1 ERLIYMAFVPP
12 GAGYDRAITVFSP
25 DGKLFQVQYAQEA
38 VKRGLTALGIK
49 VNEGVVLAA
58 EKRVRSKLVEETSIE
73 KIFQV
78 DEHIGAAASGL
89 IADARV
95 LIDHARIEAQIN
107 RLRYDEAISVESLA
121 KRIGDT
127 KQLYTQHGGVRP
139 FGARL
144 LIAGVDDK
152 KPRLFETDPSGV
164 VAAYKCQ
171 AIGGGAQTV
180 TDFFEK
186 NYDEKLSLEDA
197 ILLALEAL
205 RLVVEG
211 EFTEEN
217 VEMAVI
223 PVKTGRFEKLSNEE
237 IAKYIKKLGPKP
249 QTKSAKE

>member
-1 ERLIYMAFVPP
+1 MAFVPP

-58 EKRVRSKLVEETSIE
+58 EKRVRSNLVEEVSIE

-107 RLRYDEAISVESLA
+107 RLRYDEPISVQALA
-121 KRIGDT
+121 KRIGDI

-144 LIAGVDDK
+144 LIGGVNDK
-152 KPRLFETDPSGV
+152 KPQLFETDPSGV

-180 TDFFEK
+180 TEFLENRFNEGI
-186 NYDEKLSLEDA
+186 SLKDA

-205 RLVVEG
+205 RTVVEG
-211 EFTEEN
+211 EFTADK

-223 PVKTGRFEKLSNEE
+223 RTETGKFEKLSSEE
-237 IAKYIKKLGPKP
+237 VGKYIRQLSSKSTVKP
-249 QTKSAKE
+249 AKE

>member
-1 ERLIYMAFVPP
+1 MAFAPP

-49 VNEGVVLAA
+49 VKEGVVLAA
-58 EKRVRSKLVEETSIE
+58 EKRVRGKLVEETSIE

-95 LIDHARIEAQIN
+95 LIDHARIEAQIH
-107 RLRYDEAISVESLA
+107 RLRYDEPVSVQTLA
-121 KRIGDT
+121 KKIGDI

-144 LIAGVDDK
+144 LIAGVDSGDSY
-152 KPRLFETDPSGV
+152 LFETDPSGV

-171 AIGGGAQTV
+171 VIGGGSQAALEILEHKYGE
-180 TDFFEK
+180 D
-186 NYDEKLSLEDA
+186 LSLNQA
-197 ILLALEAL
+197 ILLALESL
-205 RLVVEG
+205 RVVLEG
-211 EFTEEN
+211 NIGPEKI
-217 VEMAVI
+217 EMAVI
-223 PVKTGRFEKLSNEE
+223 LAKTAKFERPSSEE
-237 IAKYIKKLGPKP
+237 IAKYLKQLGKP
-249 QTKSAKE
+249 AAKPSKE

>member
-1 ERLIYMAFVPP
+1 MAFVPP

-38 VKRGLTALGIK
+38 VKRGLTALGLK

-58 EKRVRSKLVEETSIE
+58 EKRVRGKLVEEVSIE

-107 RLRYDEAISVESLA
+107 RLRYDEPISVQSLA
-121 KRIGDT
+121 KRIGDI

-144 LIAGVDDK
+144 LIAGVDVESAH
-152 KPRLFETDPSGV
+152 LFETDPSGV
-164 VAAYKCQ
+164 VAAYKAQ
-171 AIGGGAQTV
+171 AIGGGASTV
-180 TDFFEK
+180 TEFLEGQ
-186 NYDEKLSLEDA
+186 YDEKISLDDA

-205 RLVVEG
+205 RMITEG
-211 EFTEEN
+211 EFEPEK

-223 PVKTGRFEKLSNEE
+223 PTKTKKFDKLG
-237 IAKYIKKLGPKP
+237 IDDLAKYIKRLSPKP
-249 QTKSAKE
+249 PAKPAKE

>member
-1 ERLIYMAFVPP
+1 MAFVPP

-38 VKRGLTALGIK
+38 VKRGLTAVGIK
-49 VNEGVVLAA
+49 IKEGVVLAA
-58 EKRVRSKLVEETSIE
+58 EKRFPTKLVEEISIE

-107 RLRYDEAISVESLA
+107 RLRYDEPINVRTLA
-121 KRIGDT
+121 KRIGDI

-139 FGARL
+139 FGVRL
-144 LIAGVDDK
+144 LIAGVGGDG
-152 KPRLFETDPSGV
+152 PHLFETDPSGV
-164 VAAYKCQ
+164 VAAYRAH
-171 AIGGGAQTV
+171 AIGGGEPTV
-180 TDFFEK
+180 REIIERK
-186 NYDEKLSLEDA
+186 YNAEMSLNDA

-205 RLVVEG
+205 RAVIEG
-211 EFTEEN
+211 ELRADK

-223 PVKTGRFEKLSNEE
+223 PTKTKKFKKLAPDEVT
-237 IAKYIKKLGPKP
+237 KYIKQLGSKGPAKP
-249 QTKSAKE
+249 AKE

>member
-1 ERLIYMAFVPP
+1 MAFVPP

-49 VNEGVVLAA
+49 VNDGVVLAA
-58 EKRVRSKLVEETSIE
+58 EKKVRSKLVEETSIE

-95 LIDHARIEAQIN
+95 LIDHARIEAQVN
-107 RLRYDEAISVESLA
+107 RLRYDEPISVESLA

-171 AIGGGAQTV
+171 AIGGGAQAA
-180 TDFFEK
+180 TDLLEK
-186 NYDEKLSLEDA
+186 KYDERLSLEDA
-197 ILLALEAL
+197 VLLALEAL

-223 PVKTGRFEKLSNEE
+223 PVKTRRFEKLSSEE
-237 IAKYIKKLGPKP
+237 IAKYMKKLGPS
-249 QTKSAKE
+249 QQNKSAKE

>member
-1 ERLIYMAFVPP
+1 MAFVPP
-12 GAGYDRAITVFSP
+12 GTGYDRAITIFSP

-58 EKRVRSKLVEETSIE
+58 EKRVRSKLVEEVSIE
-73 KIFQV
+73 KIFQI

-107 RLRYDEAISVESLA
+107 RLRYDEPISVQSLA
-121 KRIGDT
+121 KRVGDI

-144 LIAGVDDK
+144 LIAGVNTDSAY
-152 KPRLFETDPSGV
+152 LFETDPSGV
-164 VAAYKCQ
+164 VAAYKSQ
-171 AIGGGAQTV
+171 AIGGGAPTV
-180 TDFFEK
+180 TELLERR
-186 NYDEKLSLEDA
+186 YDEKAPLDDA
-197 ILLALEAL
+197 ALLALEAL
-205 RLVVEG
+205 RTVIEG
-211 EFTEEN
+211 ELDPEK

-223 PVKTGRFEKLSNEE
+223 PTKTKKFEKLSSEDL
-237 IAKYIKKLGPKP
+237 AKYIKRLGPKP
-249 QTKSAKE
+249 PAKPAKE

>member
-1 ERLIYMAFVPP
+1 MAFVPP

-107 RLRYDEAISVESLA
+107 RLRYDEAISVEALA

-180 TDFFEK
+180 TEFLERK
-186 NYDEKLSLEDA
+186 YEETLSLEDA

-211 EFTEEN
+211 EFSEEN
-217 VEMAVI
+217 VEMAII
-223 PVKTGRFEKLSNEE
+223 PVKTGRFQKLSNEE

-249 QTKSAKE
+249 QTKPAKE

>member
-1 ERLIYMAFVPP
+1 MAFVPP

-58 EKRVRSKLVEETSIE
+58 EKRVRSNLIEEVSIE

-107 RLRYDEAISVESLA
+107 RLRYDEPISVQALA
-121 KRIGDT
+121 KRIGDI

-152 KPRLFETDPSGV
+152 KAHLFETDPSGV

-180 TDFFEK
+180 TDFLE
-186 NYDEKLSLEDA
+186 NRYNEKLSLDEA

-205 RLVVEG
+205 RTVVEG
-211 EFTEEN
+211 EFDADK
-217 VEMAVI
+217 VEMAV
-223 PVKTGRFEKLSNEE
+223 VRTETQHFEKLGREE
-237 IAKYIKKLGPKP
+237 LNKYIKQLSPVKP
-249 QTKSAKE
+249 AKE

>member
-1 ERLIYMAFVPP
+1 MAFVPP

-217 VEMAVI
+217 VEMAII

-237 IAKYIKKLGPKP
+237 IAKYIRKLGPKP

>member
-1 ERLIYMAFVPP
+1 MAFMPP

-58 EKRVRSKLVEETSIE
+58 EKRVRSNLVEEVSIE

-78 DEHIGAAASGL
+78 DVHIGAAASGL

-107 RLRYDEAISVESLA
+107 RLRYDEPISVQALA
-121 KRIGDT
+121 KRIGDI

-144 LIAGVDDK
+144 LISGVDDK
-152 KPRLFETDPSGV
+152 KTHLFETDPSGV

-171 AIGGGAQTV
+171 AIGGGAQAV
-180 TDFFEK
+180 TEFLESRY
-186 NYDEKLSLEDA
+186 NEKLSLEDA

-205 RLVVEG
+205 RVVVEG
-211 EFTEEN
+211 EFDADK
-217 VEMAVI
+217 VEMAV
-223 PVKTGRFEKLSNEE
+223 VRTKTEQFEKLGLEE
-237 IAKYIKKLGPKP
+237 LNKYIKQLSSKSPVKP
-249 QTKSAKE
+249 AKE

>member
-1 ERLIYMAFVPP
+1 MRMAFVPP

-217 VEMAVI
+217 VEMAII

-237 IAKYIKKLGPKP
+237 IAKYIRKLGPKP

>member
-1 ERLIYMAFVPP
+1 MAFVPP

-107 RLRYDEAISVESLA
+107 RLRYDEPISVESLA

-152 KPRLFETDPSGV
+152 KARLFETDPSGV

-217 VEMAVI
+217 VEMAII
-223 PVKTGRFEKLSNEE
+223 PVKTGRFEKLSSEE
-237 IAKYIKKLGPKP
+237 IAKYIKRLGPKP

>member
-1 ERLIYMAFVPP
+1 MAFVPP

-58 EKRVRSKLVEETSIE
+58 EKRVRSNLIEEVSIE

-107 RLRYDEAISVESLA
+107 RLRYDEPISVQALA
-121 KRIGDT
+121 KRIGDI

-152 KPRLFETDPSGV
+152 KAHLFETDPSGV

-180 TDFFEK
+180 TDFLENK
-186 NYDEKLSLEDA
+186 YNEKLSLDEA

-205 RLVVEG
+205 RTVVEG
-211 EFTEEN
+211 EFDADK
-217 VEMAVI
+217 VEMAV
-223 PVKTGRFEKLSNEE
+223 VRTETQRFEKLGREE
-237 IAKYIKKLGPKP
+237 LNKYIKQLSPVKP
-249 QTKSAKE
+249 AKE

>member
-1 ERLIYMAFVPP
+1 MAFVPP

-95 LIDHARIEAQIN
+95 LIDHARIEAQMN
-107 RLRYDEAISVESLA
+107 RLRYDEPISVQALA
-121 KRIGDT
+121 KRIGDI

-152 KPRLFETDPSGV
+152 SSHLFETDPSGV
-164 VAAYKCQ
+164 MAAYKCQ

-180 TDFFEK
+180 TEFLERE
-186 NYDEKLSLEDA
+186 YDEKLSLDEA
-197 ILLALEAL
+197 ILLALKTL
-205 RLVVEG
+205 RMVVDG
-211 EFTEEN
+211 EFSEES
-217 VEMAVI
+217 VEMAI
-223 PVKTGRFEKLSNEE
+223 ISVKAGRFEKLSDGEVS
-237 IAKYIKKLGPKP
+237 KYIKRLEPKP
-249 QTKSAKE
+249 PAKPAKE

>member
-1 ERLIYMAFVPP
+1 MAFVPP

-58 EKRVRSKLVEETSIE
+58 EKRVRSKLVEEVSIE

-107 RLRYDEAISVESLA
+107 RLRYDEPISVQSLA
-121 KRIGDT
+121 KRIGDI

-144 LIAGVDDK
+144 LIAGADADG
-152 KPRLFETDPSGV
+152 PHLFETDPSGV
-164 VAAYKCQ
+164 VAAYKAQ
-171 AIGGGAQTV
+171 AIGGGATTV
-180 TDFFEK
+180 TETVERRYEEGMDL
-186 NYDEKLSLEDA
+186 DDA
-197 ILLALEAL
+197 ILLALESL
-205 RLVVEG
+205 RAVIEG
-211 EFTEEN
+211 ELEPDN
-217 VEMAVI
+217 VEMAII
-223 PVKTGRFEKLSNEE
+223 PTKTKKFRKLTPDEM
-237 IAKYIKKLGPKP
+237 AKYVRQLGPKAP
-249 QTKSAKE
+249 AKPAKE